1 MPPAC
6 GSCCGRRPPALAEEP
21 GICSARLV
29 PIPRLRPSTSRPCP
43 RPRAGSPGTV
53 RPVRRYRARRLTSPG
68 STVSSPRRRASAS
81 TSCETARVIAETATI
96 RVDANRHVQSG
107 MVHPHVR
114 FSHRVPPPH
123 PRPSR
128 VDRRP
133 DGRHMG
139 RRIAPRLDRLARTT
153 THRPSCRPSA
163 TPPAHRRETHRANA
177 RRRVVSGTLRPPE
190 HAGRARRHGTRIER
204 SSPCVS

>member
-6 GSCCGRRPPALAEEP
+6 GSCCDRRPPALAEKP
-21 GICSARLV
+21 GIRSARLV
-29 PIPRLRPSTSRPCP
+29 PIARRPIDVAPVPEAPGRITRGRFGRSPLQSSATHFARIDSELTPAPRIGEHVVRDRPCN
-43 RPRAGSPGTV
+43 
-53 RPVRRYRARRLTSPG
+53 RRDRARFAQCR
-68 STVSSPRRRASAS
+68 SSCR
-81 TSCETARVIAETATI
+81 
-96 RVDANRHVQSG
+96 SG
-107 MVHPHVR
+107 LAHPHVR
-114 FSHRVPPPH
+114 LSHRVPPPH
-123 PRPSR
+123 PRASR

-190 HAGRARRHGTRIER
+190 HAGRARRHRTRIER